1 MLAQEGSDKSSRET
15 VGAQLLS
22 SVLLLLEAR
31 RSLVRLAR
39 EGRLEPGQYKSC
51 IDRLEQDMS
60 LFHLRDLTLD
70 LCVTITSFMSARP
83 ICKSADH
90 LFVPI
95 LEVSV
100 PLLRCI
106 HCDVFAYHDT
116 VKQLAK
122 NRSYRV
128 DEDEPRAA
136 IVVPYWRR
144 VWLGIRRLFAS
155 AGPSVTGS

>member
-1 MLAQEGSDKSSRET
+1 MG
-15 VGAQLLS
+15 
-22 SVLLLLEAR
+22 
-31 RSLVRLAR
+31 
-39 EGRLEPGQYKSC
+39 
-51 IDRLEQDMS
+51 
-60 LFHLRDLTLD
+60 
-70 LCVTITSFMSARP
+70 ARP

-95 LEVSV
+95 LEVSI

-128 DEDEPRAA
+128 EEDPPRPAPP
-136 IVVPYWRR
+136 VTYWRR
-144 VWLGIRRLFAS
+144 IWLGVRRRLAS
-155 AGPSVTGS
+155 AGPWLAGS

>member
-1 MLAQEGSDKSSRET
+1 M
-15 VGAQLLS
+15 
-22 SVLLLLEAR
+22 
-31 RSLVRLAR
+31 VRL
-39 EGRLEPGQYKSC
+39 
-51 IDRLEQDMS
+51 MS
-60 LFHLRDLTLD
+60 R
-70 LCVTITSFMSARP
+70 RQ

-122 NRSYRV
+122 NRSYRL
-128 DEDEPRAA
+128 DDEPAQA
-136 IVVPYWRR
+136 EVVVPYWRR
-144 VWLGIRRLFAS
+144 VWMEFRRRFAS
-155 AGPSVTGS
+155 AGP